1 LFGALGDKIPAVMKS
16 YYLVTA
22 GMGLCLAIAILYLVR
37 RDHIYIRDGLF
48 WIVVAG
54 VSLVLSLWPGLIDTI
69 GGAMGISY
77 PPALL
82 FLVAIVVLV
91 LRSLMADLALTQVRR
106 DLRRLNQKVALL
118 HHSSPNDHEKRCD

>member
-1 LFGALGDKIPAVMKS
+1 MKS
-16 YYLVTA
+16 YYVVSA
-22 GMGLCLAIAILYLVR
+22 SMGLCLAVTILYLVR

-54 VSLVLSLWPGLIDTI
+54 ASLVLSLWPGLIDRI
-69 GGAMGISY
+69 GSAMGVSY

-91 LRSLMADLALTQVRR
+91 LRSLMADLALTQLRR
-106 DLRRLNQKVALL
+106 DLRRINQKIALFEDAT
-118 HHSSPNDHEKRCD
+118 STMPARECKEDKCCDR

>member
-1 LFGALGDKIPAVMKS
+1 MKS

-22 GMGLCLAIAILYLVR
+22 SMGLCLAVAILYLVR

-54 VSLVLSLWPGLIDTI
+54 ISLVLSLWPGLIDRV
-69 GGAMGISY
+69 GSAMGVSY

-91 LRSLMADLALTQVRR
+91 LRSLMADLALTQLRR
-106 DLRRLNQKVALL
+106 DLRRINQKIALIECATR
-118 HHSSPNDHEKRCD
+118 SNDLNSGGEG